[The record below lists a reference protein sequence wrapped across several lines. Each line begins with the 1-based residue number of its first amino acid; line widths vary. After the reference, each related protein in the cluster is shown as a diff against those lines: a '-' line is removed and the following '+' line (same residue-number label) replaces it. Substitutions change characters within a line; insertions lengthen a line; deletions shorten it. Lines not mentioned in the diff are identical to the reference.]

1 MAESPSPSVTAP
13 SSSPS
18 KAIEDYRYRVL
29 FSHPLPSLDTV
40 HARVY
45 QAQSAGGDDGFLA
58 YVCDR
63 RFFPRL
69 SASDVFVRLRH
80 SALMQFQEWHLQRDT
95 EGVERVVLIYKRPN
109 GRLYLDSADDA
120 TTAISL
126 QECVK
131 RFIRPVLSPLQAIH
145 AAGLTYRAFSPT
157 NLFVHGS
164 EMNTFVLGQCLSE
177 PAGTLQ
183 PRLFETPT
191 CAMAE
196 PQGRGSEIAA
206 NDYYA
211 LGVMIFTLLRGHVP
225 LRMVSEEA
233 VILQKARLGSYRAL
247 LEHAQLEAES
257 AEILRGL
264 LDDNP
269 GTRWG
274 YEEVVSWMGGYRRS
288 LDNHFTPPRAKVPYY
303 LREHAVTTRQEMC
316 YLLHRSWRE
325 SIDLSRQ
332 PDLGH
337 WIRRSFADD
346 ADARAI
352 LLLQEERS
360 NPDVHQSDLSDSL
373 TRTLILLNPLAP
385 ILWQDSGFTVTGIG
399 NMLAKY
405 YNQPGKIA
413 TLLRILRQG
422 THDFWMRH
430 HIYSAPV
437 YIAIVKTITT
447 LVQRV
452 LHGDND
458 FSTLRFFY
466 MLNPDAPC
474 MSPLF
479 ARDYVYGLSSL
490 LERLEEK
497 MDTHEKDSRL
507 HLDKHLLAYIAAYHN
522 TDGAASLAATLH
534 QGDMVQSG
542 LAQVRLLNIV
552 QRRYNRVPTYRLCR
566 ALLPLLEPALE
577 RFRNIEKR
585 QDLQRRLQ
593 ACVKDGWIE
602 PMLGLVDN
610 PSLLAQ
616 DSKGYFDAQKR
627 YKKNHHDLMRI
638 AHTHQDM
645 PTQMHRTA
653 HNAAMT
659 TSSGIMVVGF
669 IAMLLRLL

>member
-1 MAESPSPSVTAP
+1 MAESPPPSVVASPS
-13 SSSPS
+13 S
-18 KAIEDYRYRVL
+18 KPVENYRYRVL
-29 FSHPLPSLDTV
+29 FSNPLASLDTT
-40 HARVY
+40 HARAY
-45 QAQSAGGDDGFLA
+45 QAQSASGDEGFLA

-69 SASDVFVRLRH
+69 SASDAFVRLRH
-80 SALMQFQEWHLQRDT
+80 SALIQFQEWHLQRDT
-95 EGVERVVLIYKRPN
+95 EGVERAVLIYKHPN
-109 GRLYLDSADDA
+109 KRLYLESIEDT
-120 TTAISL
+120 TTAMNL
-126 QECVK
+126 HECVK
-131 RFIRPVLSPLQAIH
+131 KFIRPILPPLQAIH
-145 AAGLTYRAFSPT
+145 SAGLTYRAFSPT
-157 NLFVHGS
+157 NLFVLSS
-164 EMNTFVLGQCLSE
+164 EMNSFVLGQCLSE

-196 PQGRGSEIAA
+196 PQGRGSEITA

-211 LGVMIFTLLRGHVP
+211 LGVMVFTLLRGHVP

-257 AEILRGL
+257 AELLRGL

-274 YEEVVSWMGGYRRS
+274 YDEVVSWLGGYRRS

-303 LREHAVTTRQEMC
+303 LREQAITTRQEMS
-316 YLLHRSWRE
+316 YMLHRNWQE
-325 SIDLSRQ
+325 AINLSKLS
-332 PDLGH
+332 DLGH

-352 LLLQEERS
+352 LQLRDEKANLGVQKT
-360 NPDVHQSDLSDSL
+360 DLANSL

-385 ILWQDSGFTVTGIG
+385 ILWSESGFTITSIG

-405 YNQPGKIA
+405 HTQPGKIA
-413 TLLRILRQG
+413 MLLHILQQG

-437 YIAIVKTITT
+437 YIATVKTIST

-452 LHGDND
+452 LHDQGELAI
-458 FSTLRFFY
+458 LRFFY

-474 MSPLF
+474 MSSIF
-479 ARDYVYGLSSL
+479 FRDYVHGLTSL
-490 LERLEEK
+490 LERLEERLETQ
-497 MDTHEKDSRL
+497 DEGAPLLLDS
-507 HLDKHLLAYIAAYHN
+507 HLLAYISAYHT
-522 TDGAASLAATLH
+522 TDGSDAMMAAL
-534 QGDMVQSG
+534 QQNNPIQSG

-552 QRRYNRVPTYRLCR
+552 QRRHNRVPAYRLCR

-585 QDLQRRLQ
+585 EELQRRLHVF
-593 ACVKDGWIE
+593 ARDGWIE
-602 PMLGLVDN
+602 PMLLLVDN
-610 PSLLAQ
+610 PSTLAQ
-616 DSKGYFDAQKR
+616 DAKGYFEAQKS
-627 YKKNHHDLMRI
+627 YKKNHFELMRI

-645 PTQMHRTA
+645 PAQIHRTA

-659 TSSGIMVVGF
+659 TSSGLMVMGF
-669 IAMLLRLL
+669 IAMLLRLI

>member
-1 MAESPSPSVTAP
+1 MAESPPPSVVT
-13 SSSPS
+13 SPIS
-18 KAIEDYRYRVL
+18 NPVENYRYRVL

-40 HARVY
+40 HARAY
-45 QAQSAGGDDGFLA
+45 QAQNAAGEEGFLA

-63 RFFPRL
+63 RYFPRL
-69 SASDVFVRLRH
+69 SACEVFARTRH
-80 SALMQFQEWHLQRDT
+80 SSLVQFEEWHLQRDSD
-95 EGVERVVLIYKRPN
+95 GVERVVLIYQHPN
-109 GRLYLDSADDA
+109 KRLYLESLENT
-120 TTAISL
+120 TTAMNL
-126 QECVK
+126 QDCVK
-131 RFIRPVLSPLQAIH
+131 RFLKPVLAPLNAIH

-157 NLFVHGS
+157 NLFVQSS
-164 EMNTFVLGQCLSE
+164 EMNSFVLGQCLSE

-183 PRLFETPT
+183 PSLFETPT

-196 PQGRGSEIAA
+196 LQGRGSELAA

-211 LGVMIFTLLRGHVP
+211 LGVMMFTLLRGHVP
-225 LRMVSEEA
+225 LRMLSEEA

-274 YEEVVSWMGGYRRS
+274 YDEVMSWLGGYRRS
-288 LDNHFTPPRAKVPYY
+288 IDNHFTPPRAKVPYY
-303 LREHAVTTRQEMC
+303 LREQAITTRQEMS
-316 YLLHRSWRE
+316 YLLHR
-325 SIDLSRQ
+325 DSRAAVGPSKQ
-332 PDLGH
+332 SDLGH

-352 LLLQEERS
+352 LQLQEAS
-360 NPDVHQSDLSDSL
+360 AISDIRETDLADNM

-385 ILWQDSGFTVTGIG
+385 ILWRDSSFTVTGIG
-399 NMLAKY
+399 NILAQY
-405 YNQPGKIA
+405 HAQPGKMA
-413 TLLRILRQG
+413 MLLHILRQG

-437 YIAIVKTITT
+437 YMSAVNAITS

-452 LHGDND
+452 PPGDSD
-458 FSTLRFFY
+458 FVMLRFFY
-466 MLNPDAPC
+466 TLNADAPC
-474 MSPLF
+474 MSSLF
-479 ARDYVYGLSSL
+479 SRDYVYGLNSF

-497 MDTHEKDSRL
+497 LKAQEEGTRLQLDSHIL
-507 HLDKHLLAYIAAYHN
+507 SYIAAYHDAID
-522 TDGAASLAATLH
+522 TEAMMIAL
-534 QGDMVQSG
+534 QKGDPVQSG

-552 QRRYNRVPTYRLCR
+552 QRRYNRVPTYHLCR

-577 RFRNIEKR
+577 RFRNLKKR
-585 QDLQRRLQ
+585 KILQQNLQ

-602 PMLGLVDN
+602 PMLALVDN

-616 DSKGYFDAQKR
+616 DAKAYFEAQKT
-627 YKKNHHDLMRI
+627 YTKNHHELMRI

-645 PTQMHRTA
+645 PTQIEHTA

-659 TSSGIMVVGF
+659 TSSGLMVVGF
-669 IAMLLRLL
+669 IAMLLRLV